1 MKLKDI
7 EEEGM
12 KSFVETNYIKNIVNR
27 ALMYL
32 KTGYAIH
39 FKGLPGTGKTTLALY
54 VAKLMDRPVQI
65 MFGNEDFGR
74 RDLIGGSLGLT
85 KEVTYDNFIHSVTK
99 HKEDYNKDWVE
110 GRLLKACKEGMV
122 LIYDEFTRS
131 RPEINNFLLS
141 ILEEGVVEI
150 PLTSRKRKQIEV
162 HPDFRIIF
170 TSNPEEYAGVHK
182 AQDALKSRM
191 ITLELDFP
199 DRETEI
205 KIVNKNTGVSKKIC
219 QSIVNIVRTFRQDA
233 NNKFNPT
240 IRSSIMIANILKSNK
255 LNLAKDQKIIQQ
267 ICIDVLLSE
276 TSNIQISS
284 ERREELESLISELL
298 VEFNLLK

>member
-7 EEEGM
+7 EESGM
-12 KSFVETNYIKNIVNR
+12 KSFAETDYIKNITNR

-32 KTGYAIH
+32 ETGYAIH

-85 KEVTYDNFIHSVTK
+85 KEITYDNFIHSVTK
-99 HKEDYNKDWVE
+99 YKEDYNEDWVE

-141 ILEEGVVEI
+141 ILEEGVVEL
-150 PLTSRKRKQIEV
+150 PLTRNKTNQIEV
-162 HPDFRIIF
+162 HPDFRMIF

-182 AQDALKSRM
+182 TQDALRSRM

-205 KIVNKNTGVSKKIC
+205 KIVNKNTNVSQRIC
-219 QSIVNIVRTFRQDA
+219 QSIVDVVRAFRHDS
-233 NNKFNPT
+233 NKSNPT
-240 IRSSIMIANILKSNK
+240 VRSSIMIANILKFN
-255 LNLAKDQKIIQQ
+255 NLDLVKDKKIIRQ
-267 ICIDVLLSE
+267 IFIDVLLSE
-276 TSNIQISS
+276 ISKTHIS
-284 ERREELESLISELL
+284 DKRREKLEASIGELL
-298 VEFNLLK
+298 IEFNLLK